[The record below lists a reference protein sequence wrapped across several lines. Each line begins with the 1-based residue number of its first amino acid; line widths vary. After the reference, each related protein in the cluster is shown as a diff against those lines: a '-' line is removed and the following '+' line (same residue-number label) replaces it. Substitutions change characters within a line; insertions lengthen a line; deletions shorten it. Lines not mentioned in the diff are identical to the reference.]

1 MSTNPSPDS
10 VPSLVLEDEE
20 VRRMEDAGSSSS
32 GSSDGSG
39 NLRLRRLGSVQD
51 QDCIP
56 GDISRGQTSVP
67 LTSGGSRGREPGTGA
82 ISPVGAEL
90 QEMYGLVSNRNK
102 DSNEKKNS
110 CKEFWAAQWSSL
122 TSWLLD
128 VEMGVVWSVASLS
141 IISFIFASIW
151 YIDPALLTMVLQF
164 QRADCT
170 TVKSAYLIGISNCSW
185 SSCRHGCTAEVYKC
199 WQVEVNFTLVP
210 TSHPIPPP
218 WGSLTSLAMPQ
229 SAPGPILEKSHVARL
244 YPNVRG
250 CGYPPDLQCP
260 DFFKNYS
267 LVGQHFKCWVS
278 HLDPEIAITELDLKR
293 LKKEVMYSLV
303 PLAVFILFTLYAFC
317 RLGVFSIC
325 NPFRCCPTPA
335 DQAETATLTPKQLF
349 RYKKTLMAKKAAAL
363 QSFQKCDVSNLAIPA
378 TIVESEDGDKIQTK
392 EENDILDEL
401 DNFRLGVSFDEDE
414 SVSPSDKQKFV
425 FVESELENGRQLKEP
440 CSDRIEIA
448 VSPVR

>member
-1 MSTNPSPDS
+1 MG
-10 VPSLVLEDEE
+10 SLESDAVQQGMPFGMTSSIE
-20 VRRMEDAGSSSS
+20 RRKQANGCLVYISALWE
-32 GSSDGSG
+32 
-39 NLRLRRLGSVQD
+39 RL
-51 QDCIP
+51 
-56 GDISRGQTSVP
+56 T
-67 LTSGGSRGREPGTGA
+67 A
-82 ISPVGAEL
+82 
-90 QEMYGLVSNRNK
+90 
-102 DSNEKKNS
+102 
-110 CKEFWAAQWSSL
+110 
-122 TSWLLD
+122 WLLE
-128 VEMGVVWSVASLS
+128 VEMGVVWCVASLA

-164 QRADCT
+164 QAAQCT
-170 TVKSAYLIGISNCSW
+170 TIKSAYLIGISNCTW

-199 WQVEVNFTLVP
+199 WQVEVNFSLVP
-210 TSHPIPPP
+210 KSQPIPPP
-218 WGSLTSLAMPQ
+218 WGSLTSFTMSRPPP
-229 SAPGPILEKSHVARL
+229 APPAPTSQLARL

-250 CGYPPDLQCP
+250 CGYPPQLQCP
-260 DFFKNYS
+260 EFFETYGE
-267 LVGQHFKCWVS
+267 VGEKFPCWVS
-278 HLDPEIAITELDLKR
+278 HLDPSMAITELDLRR
-293 LKKEVMYSLV
+293 LKREVMYSLV
-303 PLAVFILFTLYAFC
+303 PLAIFILFTLYAFC

-392 EENDILDEL
+392 KKNDILDEL